1 LRILKETLTIGA
13 EVVIMRRVRYQVAC
27 SLDGF
32 IAGPN
37 DDFDWITPEPSFDF
51 EALYAQFD
59 TLLMG
64 RRTYEVVRATGED
77 FRGKQVLVA
86 SRTFEADAH
95 PGIEVVGANLEQ
107 RVREL
112 RAEAGGDIWLYGG
125 GELFSQLLAWN
136 LVDTVE
142 PAFIP
147 ILLGGGIPFLP
158 TPATRRRLTLAR
170 HQAYPSGMV
179 LLQYDVQGV
188 GEPDG

>member
-1 LRILKETLTIGA
+1 
-13 EVVIMRRVRYQVAC
+13 MRRVRYQVAC

-51 EALYAQFD
+51 EGLYAQFD

-64 RRTYEVVRATGED
+64 RRTYEVVRATGEN

-86 SRTFEADAH
+86 SRTFPAGDH
-95 PGIEVVGANLEQ
+95 PEIEVLGADLEQ
-107 RVREL
+107 RIREL

-125 GELFSQLLAWN
+125 GELFSQLLEWD

-158 TPATRRRLTLAR
+158 TPAVRRRLTLVR
-170 HQAYPSGMV
+170 HHAYPSGMV
-179 LLQYDVQGV
+179 LLEYDVQKAGKK
-188 GEPDG
+188 DAC